1 MKINSFIV
9 AALASV
15 VTAQDACKLYN
26 YYSSNGYEILNNL
39 WGEGSATSGAQCTY
53 VDSVTD
59 AGTKWHSNWTWVGA
73 PNNVKSYVYAGRLFT
88 KKPVSQFT
96 NLQTEANW
104 AYDTTN
110 IRCNVAYDLFTA
122 QDVNH
127 TTSSGDYELMIWLAR
142 YDVYPI
148 GSSQGMVTI
157 GGRTWELFYGLNG
170 AMKVYSFVAPSPI
183 PNFTADV
190 KDFFAYLTENK
201 DYPASTQNLITY
213 QFGSEAFTGGPATFS
228 VNKWSATA
236 S

>member
-1 MKINSFIV
+1 MKIASFV
-9 AALASV
+9 AAALASV

-39 WGEGSATSGAQCTY
+39 WGKDTATSGSQCTY
-53 VDSVTD
+53 VDGVTD
-59 AGTKWHSNWTWVGA
+59 AGTKWHSNWTWAGA

-127 TTSSGDYELMIWLAR
+127 TTSSGDYELMIWQVHPLTSHIFNYTNRAIGWLDTTSTPSAAR
-142 YDVYPI
+142 KAWSRSPAAP
-148 GSSQGMVTI
+148 GSFST
-157 GGRTWELFYGLNG
+157 
-170 AMKVYSFVAPSPI
+170 
-183 PNFTADV
+183 
-190 KDFFAYLTENK
+190 
-201 DYPASTQNLITY
+201 AST
-213 QFGSEAFTGGPATFS
+213 AR
-228 VNKWSATA
+228 
-236 S
+236 